1 MAIFCAPQILS
12 RLRMRSIQLYGAAMH
27 VSRFDIA
34 QLADSLYDARTKFRQ
49 CGPLTARY
57 PELTIRDAYTVS
69 EINLKRRMEQER
81 VLLVGKKIGL
91 TSRAVQK
98 QLGVSEP
105 DFGYL
110 TSDMNVPMGETVPLA
125 GLLQP
130 KVEGETAYVL
140 KRDLL
145 GPGISVADVIRATDF
160 VLPCIEIID
169 SRVQDWKIK
178 IQDTIADNASS
189 SLFVLGTEPRTL
201 RDRDLRLAGMALRVN
216 GEVIS
221 TGSGAACLDHPCL
234 AVAWLA
240 NKLGEFGVGLKA
252 GEVILSGAFGPVV
265 AITGNEHVEVEISG
279 LGRVFCT
286 FSGEVK

>member
-1 MAIFCAPQILS
+1 
-12 RLRMRSIQLYGAAMH
+12 MH
-27 VSRFDIA
+27 VSRFEIA
-34 QLADSLYDARTKFRQ
+34 QLADSLHDARTKLRQ
-49 CGPLTARY
+49 CGPLTVRA

-69 EINLKRRMEQER
+69 EVNLKRRIEQER

-130 KVEGETAYVL
+130 KVEGETAFVL
-140 KRDLL
+140 KRDLQ

-169 SRVQDWKIK
+169 SRVQDWKIQ
-178 IQDTIADNASS
+178 IQDTVADNASS
-189 SLFVLGTEPRTL
+189 ALFVLGTEPRSL
-201 RDRDLRLAGMALRVN
+201 RSIDLRSSGMALRIN

-221 TGSGAACLDHPCL
+221 TGAGAACLDHPCL

-240 NKLGEFGVGLKA
+240 NKLGEFGVGLRA

-265 AITGNEHVEVEISG
+265 PVAGGEHVEVEISG
-279 LGRVFCT
+279 LGRVHCQFGAH
-286 FSGEVK
+286 S